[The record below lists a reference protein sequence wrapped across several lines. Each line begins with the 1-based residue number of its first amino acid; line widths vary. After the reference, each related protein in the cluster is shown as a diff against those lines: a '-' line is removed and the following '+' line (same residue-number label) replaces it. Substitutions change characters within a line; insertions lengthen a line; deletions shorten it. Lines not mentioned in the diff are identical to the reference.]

1 MKIAPER
8 RSVFGKRMVSV
19 VGDLAMAIRTWRW
32 ALASVLLGVVLA
44 GCGGTRSAGGAPGPA
59 PQAPPASPAPPLTS
73 EPGGAFDFASSGNA
87 QFDAWRAQFA
97 ARASAAGRRTQD
109 IQAVLDGLA
118 PVEAAIQ
125 SQAFDNQAEF
135 VKPIWDYAR
144 TAVSPTRI
152 SNGQRKLAENAATFD
167 AIEASYAPPREIVA
181 AIWGM
186 ETSYGG
192 FIGNDDAPRVLASQ
206 AAVGRRKDFNET
218 ELLAIMRL
226 IEDGSAT
233 RDQFRKA
240 SFAGALGQTQFMPSS
255 ILAYGRD
262 FDRDGRKDLWG
273 NAGDALA
280 SAANYLTAFGWK
292 EDQPWAVE
300 AIVPEGFDYATGD
313 GRKLTVAAWKALGLT
328 PVIFGSFGSADTL
341 TAELFLPAG
350 SYGPAFLLFDNF
362 FVIKRYNNADS
373 YALAIGLLADR
384 LAGRPDMTRP
394 WPTEIQMLTQ
404 DQAKELQAG
413 LNALG
418 FSAGAVDGIIGRGT
432 RGALQKFQ
440 AGKGLVADGF
450 PTLQMLEQVR
460 LAAAAPATPPPG

>member
-1 MKIAPER
+1 MT
-8 RSVFGKRMVSV
+8 
-19 VGDLAMAIRTWRW
+19 IRTWRW
-32 ALASVLLGVVLA
+32 ALAGVAMGMSLA
-44 GCGGTRSAGGAPGPA
+44 ACGGTRVAGAGPGPT
-59 PQAPPASPAPPLTS
+59 PQAPSSPAPPLTAG
-73 EPGGAFDFASSGNA
+73 PGGAFDFASSGDG
-87 QFDAWRAQFA
+87 QFVGWRAQFA
-97 ARASAAGRRTQD
+97 SKASAAGRRTQD
-109 IQAVLDGLA
+109 IQIVLDGLV
-118 PVEAAIQ
+118 PVEAAVQ
-125 SQAFDNQAEF
+125 SQSFDNQAEF

-152 SNGQRKLAENAATFD
+152 TSGQAKLAENAATFE
-167 AIEASYAPPREIVA
+167 AIEASYAPPREIIA
-181 AIWGM
+181 AVWGM

-262 FDRDGRKDLWG
+262 FDRDGKKDLWD

-280 SAANYLTAFGWK
+280 SAANYLTGYGWK
-292 EDQPWAVE
+292 ENQPWALE
-300 AIVPEGFDYATGD
+300 AVIPEGFDYANGD
-313 GRKLTVAAWKALGLT
+313 GRKLSVAAWRAMGIS
-328 PVIFGSFGSADTL
+328 PVAPETFGSVDPLF
-341 TAELFLPAG
+341 AELFLPAG

-384 LAGRPDMTRP
+384 LAGRSEMTRA

-404 DQAKELQAG
+404 DQARELQTG
-413 LNALG
+413 LNTLG
-418 FSAGAVDGIIGRGT
+418 FSAGSVDGIIGRGT

-440 AGKGLVADGF
+440 TSKGFVADGF
-450 PTLQMLEQVR
+450 PTLQMLEQVQ
-460 LAAAAPATPPPG
+460 LAAAAVPG